1 MLHER
6 TYAFELGSR
15 GPYSVV
21 TATGEVDIAAV
32 GDLCGAVRS
41 AAGRAPRVV
50 VDLRS
55 VTFIDTFALRGLV
68 ALQREASAAR
78 DWSLHIVAGAGRG
91 VQRLL
96 DLAGARD
103 DLRWISAEQLPR

>member
-1 MLHER
+1 MPHER

-21 TATGEVDIAAV
+21 TATGEVDIAAL
-32 GDLCGAVRS
+32 GDLCRAVRN
-41 AAGRAPRVV
+41 AARRAPRVV

-55 VTFIDTFALRGLV
+55 VTFIDTFALHGLV
-68 ALQREASAAR
+68 ALQREEIAAP
-78 DWSLHIVAGAGRG
+78 DWSLHVVAGAGRG

-96 DLAGARD
+96 DLASARD
-103 DLRWISAEQLPR
+103 DLRWISDEQLAR